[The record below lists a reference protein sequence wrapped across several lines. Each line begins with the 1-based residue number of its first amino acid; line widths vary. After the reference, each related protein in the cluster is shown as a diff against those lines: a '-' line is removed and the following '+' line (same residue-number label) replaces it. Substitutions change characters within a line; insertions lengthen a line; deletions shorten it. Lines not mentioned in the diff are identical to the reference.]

1 MDVRAQDRAIFEGVV
16 RLLDKDQSSLSD
28 PDQIILKVGNF
39 FLGTPYRAGTLET
52 KTIERL
58 VVNLREYDCVT
69 FVENV
74 IALARLI
81 RSRQKSFKAFR
92 KFLQEIRYRPGG
104 PRSYCSRLHYFS
116 DWIHVNQK
124 KGILQDVTAE
134 IGGRPFRKTLNFMTT
149 HPDLYPPL
157 KHPFNFRRIK
167 SLEEGIS
174 KRYLFSIPKRAV
186 RRCEGQIRDGD
197 LIGIT
202 TDRDGL
208 DVQHVGFA
216 VRLKDRIHL
225 LHASRVAGQV
235 ILSKNTLYQHLMQGK
250 TRSGITVVRVL

>member
-1 MDVRAQDRAIFEGVV
+1 MDARAQDRAIFEGVV
-16 RLLDKDQSSLSD
+16 RLLGKDKSSLSY
-28 PDQIILKVGNF
+28 PDQIILKIGNL
-39 FLGTPYRAGTLET
+39 FLGTPYAAGTLET

-167 SLEEGIS
+167 SLEGVIS
-174 KRYLFSIPKRAV
+174 KRSLFSITKSSV
-186 RRCEGQIRDGD
+186 RRWEGQIHDGD
-197 LIGIT
+197 LIAIT
-202 TDRDGL
+202 TNRDGL

-216 VRLKDRIHL
+216 VRLKGRIHL
-225 LHASRVAGQV
+225 IHASSTAGRV
-235 ILSKNTLYQHLMQGK
+235 ILSKNTLYRYLMQSK
-250 TRSGITVVRVL
+250 TRSGVMVARVL